1 MMWWVKLLER
11 GYGLRLLEGEVGL
24 AKWKGSLERD
34 ILTAV
39 GAVRSILT

>member
-11 GYGLRLLEGEVGL
+11 GYGLRLLDGEVGL
-24 AKWKGSLERD
+24 AKGNGSLERD
-34 ILTAV
+34 TLTEA